1 MERQDQEIQT
11 FDTETVRLGLNA
23 IAIAEACES
32 IRDNSSVT
40 GSMLSLAHSNSSSSF
55 ARAALWNTARQT
67 KERKQTKKEFYF
79 QLLEDNRI

>member
-55 ARAALWNTARQT
+55 ARAAL
-67 KERKQTKKEFYF
+67 
-79 QLLEDNRI
+79 